1 MNRNIILSVILIF
14 IVIFICII
22 EAIDLPHGNGNVN
35 GTINSAD
42 QAIELAINII
52 GFQNINFDKCALI
65 NRTRAYIDI
74 TQDSVTPFISGEIKG
89 RKAWYLYFKDIVLN
103 LSNTEYEQE
112 EKYPKD
118 IEIVIDSITS
128 QLLIVKI
135 VNSNTID
142 STNLYR
148 DPTTQEATE
157 LLSSLGEKYQ
167 GLPSEPAS
175 ITLLEALSECSFFP
189 LLAKKIDIRYI
200 LYSFHNSEPVPAWA
214 IYMRGLPPT
223 SGINGI
229 PEYKTTNRRT
239 IINAITGERIITNNL
254 PYPIIIDDSL
264 NIKDSLFEKYD
275 KDYQ

>member
-1 MNRNIILSVILIF
+1 MNRIIILSVIFILVAIF
-14 IVIFICII
+14 ISII
-22 EAIDLPHGNGNVN
+22 EAIDLPYGNDSVN
-35 GTINSAD
+35 GTIKSAD

-52 GFQNINFDKCALI
+52 GFQNIPSEKVTPI
-65 NRTRAYIDI
+65 NSTRAYIDI
-74 TQDSVTPFISGEIKG
+74 TRDSVTPFISGEITG
-89 RKAWYLYFKDIVLN
+89 RKAWHIYFKDIVLN

-118 IEIVIDSITS
+118 IEIVIDSITG

-135 VNSNTID
+135 VNSNVID
-142 STNLYR
+142 SINLYR

-200 LYSFHNSEPVPAWA
+200 LYSFHNSEPVPAWT

-239 IINAITGERIITNNL
+239 VINAISGKRLISNNL
-254 PYPIIIDDSL
+254 PYPNIIDDSL
-264 NIKDSLFEKYD
+264 KIKDSLFDNTD
-275 KDYQ
+275 KDYR